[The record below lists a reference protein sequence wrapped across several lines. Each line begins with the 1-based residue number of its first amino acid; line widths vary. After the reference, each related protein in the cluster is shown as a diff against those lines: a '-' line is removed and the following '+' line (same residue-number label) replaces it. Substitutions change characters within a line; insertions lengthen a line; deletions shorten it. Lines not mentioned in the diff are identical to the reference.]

1 MLRLF
6 YYSLTLGAAIWPLPV
21 EMRIERVLCFTQ
33 ELIVRRWGAKSRIG
47 QWARG
52 IYYMILS
59 IAVVKM
65 IYGYSDQ
72 VEILA
77 IPVTVILTIIIARR
91 FKSRKLGFIIRNG
104 CEHSIC
110 VISVA
115 VLIFWSIQL
124 GAGVQNFGIEFPI
137 LGALAGHTLVNLYFG
152 REDDKRRQWNAVGFA
167 GGMFVIGMVWGLVI
181 WP

>member
-6 YYSLTLGAAIWPLPV
+6 YYSLTLGAAIWPLPAA
-21 EMRIERVLCFTQ
+21 MRIERVLCFIQ
-33 ELIVRRWGAKSRIG
+33 ELIVRRWGAESRPG

-52 IYYMILS
+52 IYYCALS
-59 IAVVKM
+59 LAVVLM
-65 IYGYSDQ
+65 IYGSSDQ

-77 IPVTVILTIIIARR
+77 IPVTVILTIIISRR
-91 FKSRKLGFIIRNG
+91 FKSRKLGFIVRNG

-115 VLIFWSIQL
+115 VLVFWSIQL
-124 GAGVQNFGIEFPI
+124 RAGVQNFGIEFPI

-152 REDDKRRQWNAVGFA
+152 RGNDRLRKWNAVGFA
-167 GGMFVIGMVWGLVI
+167 GGLFVIGFVWGLVI